1 MAKAFRFSLDR
12 MRGYKIQV
20 LNTEKNILF
29 NLQLI
34 RDNIANKIDEIE
46 RFREERNREFHAKS
60 SISAVELTGHNYYM
74 DNTAKQLEELE
85 KELKK
90 AEEEVQKQREIV
102 IAASQEVSGLDK
114 LEEKQLAEYRLAE
127 QKETAAE
134 INEHITSKMA
144 REDKSTTT

>member
-85 KELKK
+85 QELKK